1 MDTAVLLKP
10 EQWAERT
17 FGQVQV
23 RDLRRTR
30 RAVKAACEM
39 VRDPAASLPKQHH
52 TWKAVKALYRL
63 LKAPDVTFE
72 ALMGPHWQQTRADL
86 ASKAI
91 VLLVQDTTE
100 LDLSSHVAM
109 TGLGP
114 IGNGKGRG
122 LLVQTVVAVL
132 PETRAVLGCL
142 AQHPVV
148 RVPAP
153 PQEPRYQ
160 RRHRDQRET
169 DIWMQMV
176 EQVGP
181 PASTGLLVHVVD
193 RGADMLAFF
202 RRCRLTQ
209 TPFVVRAAQN
219 RLVHADEDAIS
230 PSLGSDHAL
239 VR

>member
-1 MDTAVLLKP
+1 MNGLWPFRLWSRVREELLGGSL
-10 EQWAERT
+10 ER
-17 FGQVQV
+17 
-23 RDLRRTR
+23 
-30 RAVKAACEM
+30 
-39 VRDPAASLPKQHH
+39 SLF
-52 TWKAVKALYRL
+52 AD
-63 LKAPDVTFE
+63 AP
-72 ALMGPHWQQTRADL
+72 PTRADL

-176 EQVGP
+176 ERVGP
-181 PASTGLLVHVVD
+181 PASTGLLVHVGD